1 MAYYRTVNIDF
12 WQDVKVVDN
21 FSPEDKYFMLYLLTN
36 PKTNLIGCYEL
47 SIRTASSETGYNK
60 ETIERLLNRLKNS
73 HNVIDYDDNTKEVI
87 IFNWYKYNW
96 TKSEKL
102 EKALVKDIEKVKNI
116 NFKNYLT
123 ELLKNRDTVSIPY
136 PYPIDKEEIQ
146 EGYPM
151 DTSVT
156 VTGTVTGSDVD
167 TVSGTDT
174 ESDGIY
180 KNIINHLNEKAGT
193 KYKDNIK
200 KTKDLIKARLNEG
213 FKEENFYQVIDIK
226 VKDWKSDK
234 KMKQYLRPETLFS
247 NKFESYLN
255 QEVTGNSKVINL
267 PFIEEEEY

>member
-60 ETIERLLNRLKNS
+60 ETIERLLNRLKKS

-116 NFKNYLT
+116 NFKKYLT
-123 ELLKNRDTVSIPY
+123 EVLKNRDTVSIPY

-180 KNIINHLNEKAGT
+180 INIINHLNEKAGT
-193 KYKDNIK
+193 GYKSTTP
-200 KTKDLIKARLNEG
+200 KTRQLIKARLNEE
-213 FKEENFYQVIDIK
+213 FKETDFYQVIDTK
-226 VKDWKSDK
+226 VKEWKNNKD
-234 KMKQYLRPETLFS
+234 MKQFLRPETLFGT
-247 NKFESYLN
+247 KFESYLN
-255 QEVTGNSKVINL
+255 QSTEVKREIIDL
-267 PFIEEEEY
+267 PFIDEEE